1 MKKSIFILISILLCF
16 AFGISNY
23 SKHSKPVNK
32 SKQTRETW
40 TITGTVTTA
49 EEGDPL
55 PGVNVMIKGTQQ
67 GTITDLDGNYRI
79 DVVDSNNVLV
89 FSFIGF
95 ESQEITI
102 DNQTVIDVALIE
114 DRVSL
119 EEVVVVGYGTVKKSS
134 LTGSVASVSAEEL
147 KMPTPKT
154 WKRSNKSVNAVRLSV
169 GDNEDDTLMLIG
181 TEMKVQVDGFRA
193 RVLSNYYF
201 YSEDD
206 NYEGTFKIRMPT
218 GASPYYFAFGPTE
231 YLNKEDD
238 EYVSFENF
246 YDIDIYDY
254 YEGDSLQLIHSKI
267 LDTKS
272 EQWKQPKEAK
282 VVPLQ
287 KAAYAYTETVRG
299 QTDPMLA
306 EWGGADVFNCRVFP
320 IEGYHVHRVV
330 IGYDVNLTSINN
342 DKVFN
347 LNIPKSS
354 SATSIDLTVKK
365 LTNARTSVSYKKGL
379 TEDDT
384 YYKLSIESPDSS
396 NIEVR
401 YAQTGNILLTDEN
414 KDYFASSFTLD
425 LPKNER
431 KSKAKD
437 AVFAIDVSASSNPD
451 KFNVWL
457 KLLKS
462 TLNNNQQSIKRFNVL
477 FFNIETFWYQQN
489 YVKNTPENVN
499 QLMEFC
505 NQLSLEGAT
514 DIGTAVNEFC
524 NPSWAKNK
532 SEKNIFLMS
541 DASVTWGKE
550 ELYSISSG
558 IGKKSIIYVYNTGI
572 SGTDMNVLA
581 HLARESGGSLFSVT
595 GEDEIEAASK
605 AFNYEAW
612 AVLSVKLAGCSDLLI
627 QGRPKY
633 IFPGQKIIVCGRS
646 VPSKDAVLGLT
657 LENGGK
663 KQNLKLGFDHTIV
676 SNLTKRVYG
685 QVAVNQIE
693 SFDFLATKYAVP
705 YAMHFKVPA
714 KSCSMLMLES
724 EEDYKEYNI
733 ELEKKSEV
741 VKNSTV
747 GKILSDLYKE
757 VENSKGLE
765 KDKLISQLE
774 KLSKADGVD
783 FEFSDTLRK
792 IIEKTPAKYFRI
804 EPSSFRCK
812 NHFKQALSDT
822 LLLELAKETPQFGLI
837 ESEADSLFKKFG
849 KYDALKMLSTIV
861 ERNPND
867 GVLLQDVAFSA
878 MRLGLSEHAY
888 YLFKKVTEKRP
899 HQPHA
904 YLALAQILNDMGNND
919 LARIYYEIAYT
930 AKWDR
935 RFEDIKA
942 VVGLDYLRF
951 LKKVKKQRAHLRS
964 KKIAKKRIVNLKS
977 YLTSDEV
984 DMDLDLDSIGLMIS
998 MVWNTDKTDFDLY
1011 VTEPTGEECSYSHTR
1026 TKAGGWI
1033 SNDATEG
1040 YGPELYMSPFREKGK
1055 YKISVD
1061 YYADDDSRASTHS
1074 QVYLVIYENWGKKNE
1089 KVTRKVVSLKKE
1101 KEGQDVMEIDV
1112 D

>member
-1 MKKSIFILISILLCF
+1 MNKSIITLVILILICTQSII
-16 AFGISNY
+16 AQS
-23 SKHSKPVNK
+23 
-32 SKQTRETW
+32 
-40 TITGTVTTA
+40 TITGTVTDNTGEA
-49 EEGDPL
+49 L
-55 PGVNVMIKGTQQ
+55 PGVNVRAKGYSDI
-67 GTITDLDGNYRI
+67 GTITDWNGQYSLSLPDEAQILIFSFVGMETKEVEIEGQSVI
-79 DVVDSNNVLV
+79 DVVL
-89 FSFIGF
+89 
-95 ESQEITI
+95 ESDDLGLDEI
-102 DNQTVIDVALIE
+102 
-114 DRVSL
+114 
-119 EEVVVVGYGTVKKSS
+119 VVVAYGTVKKSS
-134 LTGSVASVSAEEL
+134 ITASITSLQGVSAGIEL
-147 KMPTPKT
+147 KKEMPKT
-154 WKRSNKSVNAVRLSV
+154 WKRSNKLENAVRLSV
-169 GDNEDDTLMLIG
+169 GDDEEDTLMLIG
-181 TEMKVQVDGFRA
+181 TDMKVQVDGFRA
-193 RVLSNYYF
+193 RVLTNYYF
-201 YSEDD
+201 YSEYS
-206 NYEGTFKIRMPT
+206 NSEGTFKIRLPA
-218 GASPYYFAFGPTE
+218 GASPYYFAFGATE
-231 YLNKEDD
+231 YFNKEDSD
-238 EYVSFENF
+238 YISFEEHHDL
-246 YDIDIYDY
+246 YIEDY
-254 YEGDSLQLIHSKI
+254 YDGDSLQMIFGKI
-267 LDTKS
+267 LETKS
-272 EQWKQPKEAK
+272 EQWKQPREAK

-299 QTDPMLA
+299 ETDPLLA

-320 IEGYHVHRVV
+320 IEDEHVHRVV
-330 IGYDVNLTSINN
+330 IGYDVYLTSINN

-524 NPSWAKNK
+524 NPGWLK
-532 SEKNIFLMS
+532 SKEAKNIFLMS

-558 IGKKSIIYVYNTGI
+558 IGKNNIIYVYNTGI
-572 SGTDMNVLA
+572 SGTDMDILE

-595 GEDEIEAASK
+595 GEDEIEEASK

-612 AVLSVKLAGCSDLLI
+612 GIASLKLAGCNDLLI

-633 IFPGQKIIVCGRS
+633 IFPGQKIIVCGRG
-646 VPSKDAVLGLT
+646 VPAKEAFLGIA
-657 LENGGK
+657 LENGDE
-663 KQNLKLGFDHTIV
+663 KQNLKFGFDHAIV
-676 SNLTKRVYG
+676 SDLAKRVYG
-685 QVAVNQIE
+685 QIAVNQIE
-693 SFDFLATKYAVP
+693 SFDFLATEYSVP

-724 EEDYKEYNI
+724 EDDYREYNI
-733 ELEKKSEV
+733 QLEEKTEV
-741 VKNSTV
+741 VKKSNV
-747 GKILSDLYKE
+747 KEILSELYKE

-765 KDKLISQLE
+765 KDKLIDQLE
-774 KLSKADGVD
+774 QLSNADGVD

-792 IIEKTPAKYFRI
+792 IIKKTPAEYFRI

-951 LKKVKKQRAHLRS
+951 LQKVKKQGGRLRS
-964 KKIAKKRIVNLKS
+964 KKIAKNRIRDLKS

-984 DMDLDLDSIGLMIS
+984 DIELDLDSIGLMIS

-1074 QVYLVIYENWGKKNE
+1074 QVYLVIYQNWGKKNE

-1101 KEGQDVMEIDV
+1101 KEEQDVMEIDV